1 MGQMEP
7 IRPVAL
13 IVEDD
18 QTQRDLLSVLL
29 EESDMHV
36 IQCESAEAAVIV
48 LERTGGCLALL
59 FTDVNLAG
67 QMDGIEL
74 ACIAK
79 QRFPDL
85 NVIVTSGTPRVR
97 RLPDGTSFMAKP
109 WTPLDVLREAE
120 KSLH

>member
-36 IQCESAEAAVIV
+36 IQCESAEVAVAA
-48 LERTGGCLALL
+48 LERAGGGVALL

-74 ACIAK
+74 AYLAK

-85 NVIVTSGTPRVR
+85 NVIVTSGAPRVR
-97 RLPDGTSFMAKP
+97 RLPDGASFMAKP
-109 WTPLDVLREAE
+109 WTPLDVLREARR
-120 KSLH
+120 SLY